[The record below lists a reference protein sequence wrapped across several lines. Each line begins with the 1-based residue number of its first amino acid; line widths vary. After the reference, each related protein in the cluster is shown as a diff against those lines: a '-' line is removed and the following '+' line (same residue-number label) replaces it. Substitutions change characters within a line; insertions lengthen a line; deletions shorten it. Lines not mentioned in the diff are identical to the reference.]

1 MFYSERY
8 KIIQPLFIN
17 PKESKYLVFDEI
29 DKCKK
34 VISEKNDKDEI
45 GFDIED
51 IAKIEHIGI
60 PKITDYFEVNGC
72 FCIVHEYIEGETLKD
87 YVDKKGVLDTYEALD
102 IFIKILYTVKFLHD
116 IKPFEVIH
124 GNIHDENVVLA
135 NDEVYLTDYGT
146 KDEKRN
152 PYQAPEVIIGI
163 KKSKHQDIYSLG
175 MLLNYMLTGSYKKPS
190 HSLKSNNGTDSII
203 IRSTS
208 VNYNNRFNDVGILI
222 TECERLYRNL
232 ASDGSKHVSKIF
244 ALNGSHDAIF
254 EFAKTYCKAISD
266 DILVI
271 DADMLHPSFNADSY
285 VLNYDLQTLMDM
297 VSKGEDDSLVL
308 KKAKIGTKV
317 YIIPSVIRIEGY
329 ENVTFASFYNLL
341 TRLAED
347 FNMIFIRC
355 SDFIYDS
362 LTINTYSIADQIIH
376 IMTDP
381 LNDIRL
387 FNKISEYLCSR
398 HDIDN
403 KRFNAF
409 IYKVKA
415 KDIITAGIKENLY
428 GEYLGIVNSQSKN
441 FYKDLL
447 NITEKIRRKS

>member
-1 MFYSERY
+1 MMKS
-8 KIIQPLFIN
+8 
-17 PKESKYLVFDEI
+17 
-29 DKCKK
+29 
-34 VISEKNDKDEI
+34 
-45 GFDIED
+45 
-51 IAKIEHIGI
+51 
-60 PKITDYFEVNGC
+60 
-72 FCIVHEYIEGETLKD
+72 
-87 YVDKKGVLDTYEALD
+87 TY
-102 IFIKILYTVKFLHD
+102 
-116 IKPFEVIH
+116 
-124 GNIHDENVVLA
+124 
-135 NDEVYLTDYGT
+135 DYGT

-317 YIIPSVIRIEGY
+317 YIILSVILWKI
-329 ENVTFASFYNLL
+329 ENVNLL
-341 TRLAED
+341 HLNLTD
-347 FNMIFIRC
+347 FRDNIIK

-387 FNKISEYLCSR
+387 FNKISDYLCSR